1 MKKSIFV
8 FVLIMLVSCSKGSDT
23 SEVDVDIETDTPEEV
38 ETLPSNP
45 TIPTLIF
52 PNNNEPC
59 LDAVSLNDSQSQV
72 NFTWLPSVNANNYVL
87 VITNLSTNDTKEI
100 PVDAPP
106 YNATLSKADPFAWK
120 VIANGVAGSTPAESE
135 RWKFYLSGDAQ
146 TSYAPF
152 PAELLA
158 PQASSTVSANND
170 GEITLSWI
178 ATDVDSDIATYT
190 LYMDADDASTEIT
203 QLAYTSGNMQYNIAV
218 ESNQTYRWR
227 VVTLDQTGNTSDSGT
242 YGFRVN

>member
-1 MKKSIFV
+1 MKKSVFV
-8 FVLIMLVSCSKGSDT
+8 FVLVMLVSCSKGSD
-23 SEVDVDIETDTPEEV
+23 SPKE
-38 ETLPSNP
+38 ETLPLNP
-45 TIPTLIF
+45 TAPTLIY

-59 LDAVSLNDSQSQV
+59 LDAISLNDSQSQIAF
-72 NFTWLPSVNANNYVL
+72 NWNQSDNTDNYTL
-87 VITNLSTNDTKEI
+87 IITNLSTNDTQEI
-100 PVDAPP
+100 PVSFPP
-106 YNATLSKADPFAWK
+106 YTATLSKAEPFAWK
-120 VIANGVAGSTPAESE
+120 VRANGETGSTPAESD

-152 PAELLA
+152 PAELLT

-190 LYMDADDASTEIT
+190 LFMDTDDASTEVT
-203 QLAYTSGNMQYNIAV
+203 QLPYTSGNILYNIAV

-227 VVTLDQTGNTSDSGT
+227 IVTLDQTGNTSDSGT

>member
-1 MKKSIFV
+1 MKNIV
-8 FVLIMLVSCSKGSDT
+8 YILATICLLVSCGKSSD
-23 SEVDVDIETDTPEEV
+23 PEE
-38 ETLPSNP
+38 ELPLNP
-45 TIPTLIF
+45 TAPTLIY
-52 PNNNEPC
+52 PSNNEPC
-59 LDAVSLNDSQSQV
+59 LDAVSLNDSQSQIAF
-72 NFTWLPSVNANNYVL
+72 NWNQGQNTDNYTL
-87 VITNLSTNDTKEI
+87 VITNLSTNDTQEI
-100 PVDAPP
+100 PVSFPP
-106 YNATLSKADPFAWK
+106 YTATLIKAEPFAWK
-120 VIANGVAGSTPAESE
+120 VVANGAIGTTPAESD

-152 PAELLA
+152 PAELLS

-190 LYMDADDASTEIT
+190 LFMDTNDASTEVT
-203 QLAYTSGNMQYNIAV
+203 QLSYQSGNMQYNIEV
-218 ESNQTYRWR
+218 ESNQTYLWR

>member
-1 MKKSIFV
+1 MKKSVFV
-8 FVLIMLVSCSKGSDT
+8 FVLIMLVSCSKGSDA
-23 SEVDVDIETDTPEEV
+23 PEEV
-38 ETLPSNP
+38 LPLEPSA
-45 TIPTLIF
+45 PTLIY

-59 LDAVSLNDSQSQV
+59 LDAVSLNDSQSQIAF
-72 NFTWLPSVNANNYVL
+72 NWNQSDNTDNYTL
-87 VITNLSTNDTKEI
+87 VITNLSTNDTQEI
-100 PVDAPP
+100 PVSFPP
-106 YNATLSKADPFAWK
+106 YTATLSKAEPCAWK
-120 VIANGVAGSTPAESE
+120 VIANGETGSTPAESD

-152 PAELLA
+152 PAELLT

-190 LYMDADDASTEIT
+190 LFMDTNDASTEVI
-203 QLAYTSGNMQYNIAV
+203 QLSYQSGNMQYNIAV
-218 ESNQTYRWR
+218 ETNQTYRWR
-227 VVTLDQTGNTSDSGT
+227 VVTLDQTGNTSDSGI

>member
-1 MKKSIFV
+1 MKKSLFIFV
-8 FVLIMLVSCSKGSDT
+8 LTMLFSCSKGSD
-23 SEVDVDIETDTPEEV
+23 SPKEV
-38 ETLPSNP
+38 LPLNP
-45 TIPTLIF
+45 SAPILVY

-59 LDAVSLNDSQSQV
+59 LDAVSLNDSQSQIAF
-72 NFTWLPSVNANNYVL
+72 NWNQSDNTDNYTL
-87 VITNLSTNDTKEI
+87 VITNLSTNDTQEI
-100 PVDAPP
+100 PVSFPP
-106 YNATLSKADPFAWK
+106 YTATLSKAEPFGWK
-120 VIANGVAGSTPAESE
+120 VIANGETGSTPAESD
-135 RWKFYLSGDAQ
+135 RWKFYLSGGTQ

-152 PAELLA
+152 PAELLT

-190 LYMDADDASTEIT
+190 LFMDTDDASTEVT
-203 QLAYTSGNMQYNIAV
+203 QLAYANENMQYNVSV

-227 VVTLDQTGNTSDSGT
+227 VVTLDQTGNTSDSGI

>member
-1 MKKSIFV
+1 MKNIV
-8 FVLIMLVSCSKGSDT
+8 YILATICLLVSCGKSSD
-23 SEVDVDIETDTPEEV
+23 PEE
-38 ETLPSNP
+38 ELPLNP
-45 TIPTLIF
+45 TAPTLIY
-52 PNNNEPC
+52 PSNNEPC
-59 LDAVSLNDSQSQV
+59 LDAVSLNDSQSQIAF
-72 NFTWLPSVNANNYVL
+72 NWNQGQNTDNYTL
-87 VITNLSTNDTKEI
+87 VITNLSTNDTQEI
-100 PVDAPP
+100 PVSFPP
-106 YNATLSKADPFAWK
+106 YTATLIKAEPFAWK
-120 VIANGVAGSTPAESE
+120 VVANGAIGTTPAESD

-152 PAELLA
+152 PAELLS

-190 LYMDADDASTEIT
+190 LFMDTNDASTEVT
-203 QLAYTSGNMQYNIAV
+203 QLSYQSGNMQYDIEV
-218 ESNQTYRWR
+218 ESNQTYLWR

>member
-1 MKKSIFV
+1 MKNIV
-8 FVLIMLVSCSKGSDT
+8 YILVIICLLVSCGKSSN
-23 SEVDVDIETDTPEEV
+23 PEE
-38 ETLPSNP
+38 ELPVNP
-45 TIPTLIF
+45 TAPTLIY

-59 LDAVSLNDSQSQV
+59 LDAVSLNDSQSQIAF
-72 NFTWLPSVNANNYVL
+72 NWNQGQNTDNYTL
-87 VITNLSTNDTKEI
+87 VITNLSTNDTQEI
-100 PVDAPP
+100 PVSFPP
-106 YNATLSKADPFAWK
+106 YTATLIKAEPFAWK
-120 VIANGVAGSTPAESE
+120 VVANGAIGTTPAESD

-152 PAELLA
+152 PAELLS

-190 LYMDADDASTEIT
+190 LFMDTNDASTEVT
-203 QLAYTSGNMQYNIAV
+203 QLSYQSGNMQYNIEV
-218 ESNQTYRWR
+218 ESNQTYLWR

>member
-1 MKKSIFV
+1 MKNIV
-8 FVLIMLVSCSKGSDT
+8 YILVIICLLVSCGKSSN
-23 SEVDVDIETDTPEEV
+23 PEE
-38 ETLPSNP
+38 ELPVNP
-45 TIPTLIF
+45 TAPTLIY

-59 LDAVSLNDSQSQV
+59 LDAVSLNDSQSQIAF
-72 NFTWLPSVNANNYVL
+72 NWNQGQNTYNYTL
-87 VITNLSTNDTKEI
+87 VITNLSTNDTQEI
-100 PVDAPP
+100 PVSFPP
-106 YNATLSKADPFAWK
+106 YTATLIKAEPFAWK
-120 VIANGVAGSTPAESE
+120 VVANGAIGTTPAESD

-152 PAELLA
+152 PAELLS

-190 LYMDADDASTEIT
+190 LFMDTNDASTEVT
-203 QLAYTSGNMQYNIAV
+203 QLSYQSGNMQYNIEV
-218 ESNQTYRWR
+218 ESNQTYLWR

>member
-1 MKKSIFV
+1 MKNIV
-8 FVLIMLVSCSKGSDT
+8 YILVIICLLVSCGKSSD
-23 SEVDVDIETDTPEEV
+23 PEE
-38 ETLPSNP
+38 ELPVNP
-45 TIPTLIF
+45 TAPTLIY

-59 LDAVSLNDSQSQV
+59 LDAVSLNDSQSQIAF
-72 NFTWLPSVNANNYVL
+72 NWNQGQNTDNYTL
-87 VITNLSTNDTKEI
+87 VITNLSTNDTQEI
-100 PVDAPP
+100 PVSFPP
-106 YNATLSKADPFAWK
+106 YTATLIKAEPFAWK
-120 VIANGVAGSTPAESE
+120 VVANGAIGTTPAESD

-152 PAELLA
+152 PAELLS

-190 LYMDADDASTEIT
+190 LFMDTNDASTEVT
-203 QLAYTSGNMQYNIAV
+203 QLSYQSGNMQYNIEV
-218 ESNQTYRWR
+218 ESNQTYLWR

>member
-1 MKKSIFV
+1 MKKSVFV
-8 FVLIMLVSCSKGSDT
+8 FVLIMLIGCSKGSN
-23 SEVDVDIETDTPEEV
+23 SQEEI
-38 ETLPSNP
+38 LPLNP
-45 TIPTLIF
+45 SAPTLIY

-59 LDAVSLNDSQSQV
+59 LDAISLNDSQSQIAF
-72 NFTWLPSVNANNYVL
+72 NWNQSDNTDNYTL
-87 VITNLSTNDTKEI
+87 IITNLSTNDTQEI
-100 PVDAPP
+100 PVSFPP
-106 YNATLSKADPFAWK
+106 YTAILSKAEPFAWK
-120 VIANGVAGSTPAESE
+120 VRSNGEAGSTPAESD

-152 PAELLA
+152 PAELLT

-190 LYMDADDASTEIT
+190 LFMDTEDASTEVT
-203 QLAYTSGNMQYNIAV
+203 QLPYTSGNILYNIAV
-218 ESNQTYRWR
+218 ETNQTYRWR

>member
-1 MKKSIFV
+1 MKNIVYIFV
-8 FVLIMLVSCSKGSDT
+8 FIFSLVSCGKSND
-23 SEVDVDIETDTPEEV
+23 PEE
-38 ETLPSNP
+38 ELPLNP
-45 TIPTLIF
+45 TAPTLIY
-52 PNNNEPC
+52 PSNNEPC
-59 LDAVSLNDSQSQV
+59 LDAVSLNDSQSQIAF
-72 NFTWLPSVNANNYVL
+72 NWNQGQNTDNYTL
-87 VITNLSTNDTKEI
+87 VITNLSTNDTQEI
-100 PVDAPP
+100 PVSFPP
-106 YNATLSKADPFAWK
+106 YTATLIKAEPFAWK
-120 VIANGVAGSTPAESE
+120 VVANGAIGTTPAESD

-152 PAELLA
+152 PAELLS

-190 LYMDADDASTEIT
+190 LFMDTNDASTEVT
-203 QLAYTSGNMQYNIAV
+203 QLSYQSGNMQYNIEV
-218 ESNQTYRWR
+218 ESNQTYLWR